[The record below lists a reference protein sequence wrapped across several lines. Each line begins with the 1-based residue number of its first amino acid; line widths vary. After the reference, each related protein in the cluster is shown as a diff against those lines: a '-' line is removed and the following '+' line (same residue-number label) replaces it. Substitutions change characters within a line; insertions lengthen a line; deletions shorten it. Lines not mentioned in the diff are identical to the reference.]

1 MPVAPE
7 LSFSLA
13 LLDASGVDRLGPEEQ
28 AWIAQAVQQAALS
41 LGASQPPVVT
51 FVRVQAP
58 ARRRSLA
65 ATCTA
70 GSGGSSSGCAGS
82 GSTGAAWE
90 MVVMFA
96 PGDEAV
102 AQQLGSLLVLQ
113 PELMQSPDWGA
124 SLVLADPLL
133 DGRPLQVAAQA
144 AGGAPPPGP
153 LPEW

>member
-1 MPVAPE
+1 
-7 LSFSLA
+7 
-13 LLDASGVDRLGPEEQ
+13 
-28 AWIAQAVQQAALS
+28 
-41 LGASQPPVVT
+41 
-51 FVRVQAP
+51 
-58 ARRRSLA
+58 
-65 ATCTA
+65 
-70 GSGGSSSGCAGS
+70 
-82 GSTGAAWE
+82 